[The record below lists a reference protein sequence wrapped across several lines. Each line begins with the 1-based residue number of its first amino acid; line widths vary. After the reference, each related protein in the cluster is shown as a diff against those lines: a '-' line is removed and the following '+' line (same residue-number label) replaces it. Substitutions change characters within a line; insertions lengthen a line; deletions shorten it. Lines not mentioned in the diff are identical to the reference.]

1 MKLKNRTFFTALVL
15 LLSIS
20 LMVTACN
27 LPSSEPPT
35 EVAGAIDTAVAAT
48 LIAQGQQVQPSAT
61 AVEKNEPASTS
72 TATPAVACD
81 DKMNMTAWKRDNAV
95 YDAKAVKTPLAPTS
109 PFTMSWTF
117 QNTGT
122 CTWNADYKMMY
133 ESGDAMT
140 QASSYPIV
148 SPGQTVAPGE
158 SVTAKVDMIAPS
170 KVGPYKA
177 LWRLQSKTGSV
188 LGTYDV
194 EITVGNTSAHGPARP
209 EDLTY
214 TFECTNGGI
223 TISLTWT
230 DIANN
235 EDGYR
240 IYRDG
245 EQVKDIGADSTSYTD
260 SVARINGYYTY
271 NIVAFNAS
279 GESQPAVMAAKN
291 AQSVCTP

>member
-1 MKLKNRTFFTALVL
+1 MKPKNRTLFISLVL
-15 LLSIS
+15 FLSIS

-35 EVAGAIDTAVAAT
+35 EVAGAIETAVAAT
-48 LIAQGQQVQPSAT
+48 LAAQGHQVQPSAT
-61 AVEKNEPASTS
+61 AVETNEPASTS
-72 TATPAVACD
+72 TATPAAACND
-81 DKMNMTAWKRDNAV
+81 AMNLTAWKRDNAV
-95 YDAKAVKTPLAPTS
+95 YDAKAVKTPLAPTT
-109 PFTMSWTF
+109 PFTISWTF

-122 CTWNADYKMMY
+122 CTWDADYRMMY
-133 ESGDAMT
+133 ESGEGMT
-140 QASSYPIV
+140 QSTSYPIV
-148 SPGQTVAPGE
+148 SPGQKVAPGE
-158 SVTAKVDMIAPS
+158 SVTAKVDMIAPG

-177 LWRLQSKTGSV
+177 IWRLQSKTGSV

-194 EITVGNTSAHGPARP
+194 QITVGNASAHGPARP

-214 TFECTNGGI
+214 TFECTDGGI
-223 TISLTWT
+223 SITLTWT
-230 DIANN
+230 DVAGN

-260 SVARINGYYTY
+260 SVARIKGYYTY

-279 GESQPAVMAAKN
+279 GESLPAVMAAKN